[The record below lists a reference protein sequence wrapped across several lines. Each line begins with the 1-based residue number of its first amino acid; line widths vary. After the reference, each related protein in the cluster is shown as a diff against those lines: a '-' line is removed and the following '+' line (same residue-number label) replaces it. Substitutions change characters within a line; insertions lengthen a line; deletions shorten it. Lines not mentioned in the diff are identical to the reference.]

1 MGSIGVI
8 SGGFGFTELIKKIGV
23 ERRIF
28 TAGDNKSF
36 LDPFEKVNKKDETKL
51 KNLQKQIHQ
60 NFIDWVTSRR
70 KRKINEK
77 DTKVVFSGSF
87 WLSSQAKDLGLIDGI
102 SSESNFFKL
111 KFCEKTKIKK
121 IKQPKSFKQ
130 KLGLGI
136 STLNSDDLL
145 LKLKEELLLN
155 KFGL

>member
-1 MGSIGVI
+1 MA
-8 SGGFGFTELIKKIGV
+8 
-23 ERRIF
+23 IF
-28 TAGDNKSF
+28 S
-36 LDPFEKVNKKDETKL
+36 
-51 KNLQKQIHQ
+51 
-60 NFIDWVTSRR
+60 S
-70 KRKINEK
+70 KR
-77 DTKVVFSGSF
+77 S
-87 WLSSQAKDLGLIDGI
+87 WLIDGI

-111 KFCEKTKIKK
+111 KFGEKTKIKK

>member
-1 MGSIGVI
+1 VGSIGVI

-111 KFCEKTKIKK
+111 KFGEKTKIKK

>member
-1 MGSIGVI
+1 M
-8 SGGFGFTELIKKIGV
+8 TIKVYK
-23 ERRIF
+23 
-28 TAGDNKSF
+28 
-36 LDPFEKVNKKDETKL
+36 KVETKL

-111 KFCEKTKIKK
+111 KFGEKTKIKK

>member
-111 KFCEKTKIKK
+111 KFGEKTKIKK